1 MKRLIFFLLGFIIL
15 VGVEILRVYYI
26 MPFPG
31 SQHQNSI
38 RIAYF
43 LGNYIIWF
51 RLLGLI
57 LFPPAF
63 YYYFKKAGFWKKV
76 LLLIPVAFYLLIFY
90 AFNFRFLADKMFYQ
104 PRNKS
109 MVSADKNKVDTN
121 QLVIGISMNGEAK
134 AYPIQII
141 GYHHQVK
148 DTLHGQPIMVTYCT
162 VCRTGRIF
170 SPFVNNKYQL
180 FRLVGMDHFNA
191 MFEDEDTKSWWRQVN
206 GEAIA
211 GPLKGQKLA
220 ELPSAQMRL
229 GAWIRENPGTL
240 ILQPDTV
247 FSEQY
252 ADLKGFDSGTIKG
265 SLEKRDSSSWKFK
278 SWIVGI
284 SYHEHARAYDWN
296 KLVAD
301 KVINDSLPGL
311 PLVIVLENDC
321 ATFHVMDRRVKGE
334 TLSLSWDS
342 TLKLLHDDQT
352 HSSWSWAGLCLEGT
366 MKGEALKQ
374 VQAYQEF
381 WHSWQS
387 FHPLTTQ
394 YNVTATQP
402 SSSEDKP

>member
-1 MKRLIFFLLGFIIL
+1 MRRLIFFLLGFIIL
-15 VGVEILRVYYI
+15 VSVEILRVYFI

-38 RIAYF
+38 SIAYF
-43 LGNYIIWF
+43 LNNYEVWF
-51 RLLGLI
+51 RALGLI
-57 LFPPAF
+57 LFVPAF
-63 YYYFKKAGFWKKV
+63 LYYFKKAGFWKRI
-76 LLLIPVAFYLLIFY
+76 LLLLPVAFYLLIFY

-104 PRNKS
+104 PRQKS
-109 MVSADKNKVDTN
+109 MVGVGRNKVDTN
-121 QLVIGISMNGEAK
+121 QLVIGISMDGESK

-148 DTLHGQPIMVTYCT
+148 DTLHGKPIMVTYCT

-206 GEAIA
+206 GEAIE
-211 GPLKGQKLA
+211 GPLKGRKLA

-247 FSEQY
+247 FSKQY

-278 SWIVGI
+278 SWIVGVN
-284 SYHEHARAYDWN
+284 YREHSRAYDWN
-296 KLVAD
+296 ELVAN
-301 KVINDSLPGL
+301 KLINDSIPAL
-311 PLVIVLENDC
+311 PLIIILENDGV
-321 ATFHVMDRRVKGE
+321 TFHVMDRRVNGQ
-334 TLSLSWDS
+334 TLSFSWDAS
-342 TLKLLHDDQT
+342 TKLPQDDQT
-352 HSSWSWAGLCLEGT
+352 HSSWTPTGHCLDGT
-366 MKGEALKQ
+366 MKGAELKQ

-394 YNVTATQP
+394 YHAAGAPPAAAGN
-402 SSSEDKP
+402 KN